1 MKLHTLLCILAL
13 TMSAMAICLSS
24 ANGDWMWSAVYGV
37 LIVVSVLMLMRSV
50 RMPEEEDPEDEDSEE
65 EPKEMIGA

>member
-1 MKLHTLLCILAL
+1 MRGHTLLCILAL
-13 TMSAMAICLSS
+13 AMSSMAICLSS

-37 LIVVSVLMLMRSV
+37 LIIVSLLMLMRSV
-50 RMPEEEDPEDEDSEE
+50 RMPEDEDPEEESE

>member
-37 LIVVSVLMLMRSV
+37 LIIVSALLLRRSV
-50 RMPEEEDPEDEDSEE
+50 SLKDEEQTDEGSE

>member
-1 MKLHTLLCILAL
+1 MKLHTMLCIVALAA
-13 TMSAMAICLSS
+13 SAMAICLSS

-37 LIVVSVLMLMRSV
+37 LIIVSALLLRRSV
-50 RMPEEEDPEDEDSEE
+50 SLKDEEQTDEGSE